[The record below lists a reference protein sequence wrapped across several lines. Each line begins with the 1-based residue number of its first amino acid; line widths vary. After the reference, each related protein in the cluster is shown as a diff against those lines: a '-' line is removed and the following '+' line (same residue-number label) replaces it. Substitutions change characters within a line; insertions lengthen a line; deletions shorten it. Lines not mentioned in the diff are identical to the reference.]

1 MMLIDGKA
9 HAKHSNL
16 LLKSM
21 MQDKVKG
28 RSPKLVIISVG
39 ENPASKVYMRNK
51 AKACEEVG
59 IECEIVHFNAGI
71 NQYALIDEIKYQN
84 IRGDVD
90 GIIVQLPLPEGFQ
103 TEYIINQITP
113 PKDVDCLTEANLG
126 KLYNVNFFT
135 RMPCTP
141 NAVMDLLWENDIPI
155 QGKHVVIL
163 GRSNLVGKPLAV
175 IMSSGFV
182 DATVTLCHS
191 QTKNLAEICRTADIL
206 ISAVGKPKLVTAD
219 MVKPGAVVID
229 VAINRGEDGK
239 LYGDVDF
246 ENVAPLTSAIT
257 PVPGGVGPVT
267 VNCLLWNTFNAYL
280 ARRNHV

>member
-1 MMLIDGKA
+1 MRLIDGKA
-9 HAKHSNL
+9 HAEHSNQ

-28 RSPKLVIISVG
+28 RSPKLVIVSVG

-59 IECEIVHFNAGI
+59 IECELVHFNAGVK
-71 NQYALIDEIKYQN
+71 QSALVEEIKYQN

-90 GIIVQLPLPEGFQ
+90 GIIVQLPLPEGYQ
-103 TEYIINQITP
+103 TEYVINQITP
-113 PKDVDCLTEANLG
+113 QKDVDCLTETNLG
-126 KLYNVNFFT
+126 KLFNVNFFT

-141 NAVMDLLWENDIPI
+141 NAVMDLLWENNIPVA
-155 QGKHVVIL
+155 GKRVVIL
-163 GRSNLVGKPLAV
+163 GRSNLVGKPLV
-175 IMSSGFV
+175 TIMSSRFV

-191 QTKNLAEICRTADIL
+191 QTENLADICRSADIL
-206 ISAVGKPKLVTAD
+206 ISAVGKPRFVTAD

-229 VAINRGEDGK
+229 VAINRDENGK
-239 LYGDVDF
+239 LCGDVDF
-246 ENVAPLTSAIT
+246 DNVAPLTSAIT

-267 VNCLLWNTFNAYL
+267 VSCLLWNTYNAYL
-280 ARRNHV
+280 ARENYV

>member
-1 MMLIDGKA
+1 MKIIDGKA
-9 HAKHSNL
+9 HAERSNE

-21 MQDKVKG
+21 IQFKAKS
-28 RSPKLVIISVG
+28 RSPKLVIVSVG

-51 AKACEEVG
+51 AKACEEMG
-59 IECEIVHFNAGI
+59 IDCELVHFNAGI
-71 NQYALIDEIKYQN
+71 KQSALVEEIKYQN

-90 GIIVQLPLPEGFQ
+90 DIIVQLPLPEGYQ
-103 TEYIINQITP
+103 TEYIINHIAPQ
-113 PKDVDCLTEANLG
+113 KDVDCLTEANLG
-126 KLYNVNFFT
+126 KLFNVNFFS

-163 GRSNLVGKPLAV
+163 GRSNLVGKPLAT
-175 IMSSGFV
+175 IMSSRFV

-206 ISAVGKPKLVTAD
+206 ISAVGKPRLVTAD

-239 LYGDVDF
+239 LCGDVDF
-246 ENVAPLTSAIT
+246 ENVAPLASAIT